1 MSLESPKLESSSS
14 APGLFPVSTQGAY
27 CDLVE
32 LMQLR
37 QKGEQ
42 QGPLLKA
49 ERTSPRDYAQ
59 NALRRLRS
67 YVVARII

>member
-1 MSLESPKLESSSS
+1 MSFESSKLESFSS
-14 APGLFPVSTQGAY
+14 APGLFPASTQGAY

-37 QKGEQ
+37 QKGKPR
-42 QGPLLKA
+42 GSLLNA
-49 ERTSPRDYAQ
+49 RRASPKDYVQ
-59 NALRRLRS
+59 NALRRLGS